1 MAGLFAAS
9 PLARRPLCVRSEDL
23 EVARS
28 PATRQYSAYDLAS
41 ASLRLGDVPG
51 ARRVVVCFC
60 EEETRLIRPF
70 DSPPPPPYTGGIWDR
85 STAHAAIGL
94 TGAASSRPA

>member
-28 PATRQYSAYDLAS
+28 PTTRQYSGYDLAS
-41 ASLRLGDVPG
+41 APLRRDHVP
-51 ARRVVVCFC
+51 AAVRVAVRLRP
-60 EEETRLIRPF
+60 EETRLIRPF

-85 STAHAAIGL
+85 STARAAIGL
-94 TGAASSRPA
+94 TGAASSRP